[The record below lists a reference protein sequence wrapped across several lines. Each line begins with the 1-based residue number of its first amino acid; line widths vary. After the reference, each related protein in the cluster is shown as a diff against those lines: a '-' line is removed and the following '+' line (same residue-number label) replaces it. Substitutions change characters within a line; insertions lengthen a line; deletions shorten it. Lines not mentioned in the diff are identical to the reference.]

1 MSTADSYPYS
11 DFRDYLATLERR
23 GLLVRVSR
31 RIDKDTELVPLV
43 RLQFRGLPSER
54 RRAFLFTD
62 VTDTRGR
69 SFDASVAIGTFASSR
84 AVYATALGMDLDDG
98 TVGEVWQRALS
109 HPVKPVRRSSG
120 LCKEVVVAGAGE
132 LARTGGVD
140 AFPHPISTPGFDPA
154 PFLTS
159 PYWVTRDPEDGTY
172 NVGTYRG
179 MIKAPDRV
187 GLQMDTPSQHIAV
200 HLAKARRLG
209 RGLPAAVV
217 LGAVPAVGLASVQKV
232 PYGVSEYAV
241 AGGLMGA
248 PLEVVRCETVDIDVP
263 AHAELV
269 IEGEIDPDHVEPEGP
284 FGEASGYMGTSTWS
298 PVLHVTCITHR
309 TSPIV
314 QAFISEFPPSESTLM
329 RKIGFENVYR
339 QFLRT
344 SCSIGSV
351 RDVTFYEP
359 ATCNMMFVI
368 RLADASPGQAW
379 QALYAAAGYEPS
391 MGKIII
397 AVDEDIDPAN
407 LESVIWALAFRT
419 QPARDVQIIYGRLP
433 RLDPSAPDPAPGG
446 DGIDARASALLI
458 DATRSK
464 PYPPISLPAR
474 KHMEKA
480 LTIWSELGLPA
491 LDLAEPWY
499 GYELGAWTAG
509 NREQATLAVLG
520 RYLETGAKL
529 ARQGRPAGP
538 ERR

>member
-1 MSTADSYPYS
+1 MCAAGSYPYG
-11 DFRDYLATLERR
+11 DFRDYLDALERG
-23 GLLVRVSR
+23 GLLVRVRR

-43 RLQFRGLPSER
+43 RLQFRGLPAEH

-62 VTDTRGR
+62 VTDSRGR

-84 AVYATALGMDLDDG
+84 AVYAAALGADPEDDA
-98 TVGEVWQRALS
+98 VGQVWRRALA
-109 HPVKPVRRSSG
+109 HPVQPVRCSTG
-120 LCKEVVVAGAGE
+120 PCKDVIVTGSAD

-179 MIKAPDRV
+179 MIKAPDRI

-200 HLAKARRLG
+200 HLAKARRL
-209 RGLPAAVV
+209 RRRLPAAVV
-217 LGAVPAVGLASVQKV
+217 LGTVPAVGLASVQKV
-232 PYGVSEYAV
+232 PYGTSEYAI

-269 IEGEIDPDHVEPEGP
+269 FEGEIDPEHLEPEGP
-284 FGEASGYMGTSTWS
+284 FGEASGYMGPGTWS
-298 PVLHVTCITHR
+298 PVLHVTCVTHR
-309 TSPIV
+309 ATPVV

-344 SCSIGSV
+344 SCNIGSV

-368 RLADASPGQAW
+368 RLAGASPGQAW

-397 AVDEDIDPAN
+397 AVDDDIDPAD
-407 LESVIWALAFRT
+407 LESLVWALAFRT
-419 QPARDVQIIYGRLP
+419 QPARDMQVIGGRLP
-433 RLDPSAPDPAPGG
+433 RLDPSAPEPVPGG
-446 DGIDARASALLI
+446 DGNDARASALLI

-464 PYPPISLPAR
+464 PYPPISLPTAE
-474 KHMEKA
+474 HMEKA
-480 LTIWSELGLPA
+480 LAIWSELGLPA
-491 LDLAEPWY
+491 LNLIEPWH
-499 GYELGAWTAG
+499 GYELGAWTAD
-509 NREQATLAVLG
+509 NREHAELAALG

-538 ERR
+538 GG